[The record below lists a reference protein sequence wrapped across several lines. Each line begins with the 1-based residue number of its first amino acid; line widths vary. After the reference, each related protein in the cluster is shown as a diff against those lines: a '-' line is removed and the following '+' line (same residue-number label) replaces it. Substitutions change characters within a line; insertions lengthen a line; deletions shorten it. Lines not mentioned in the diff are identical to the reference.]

1 MDNEEL
7 MKMRADDRISYL
19 RGLVPDYDNRIN
31 QALDNIIEDG
41 SANERIRYAF
51 QRRVEDHFCNPGFRF
66 GGSALDHLPQG
77 HSLDRLTEDEIEGYF
92 AGTIKSEDL
101 RLSTL
106 SQNEYRQLY
115 AAAPGLAASILTE
128 CGFVESAE
136 RAVKLYGELRIKL
149 DFMR

>member
-41 SANERIRYAF
+41 SANERIRSAF
-51 QRRVEDHFCNPGFRF
+51 QSRVEDHFCDPGFPF
-66 GGSALDHLPQG
+66 GGSGLDHLPQG
-77 HSLDRLTEDEIEGYF
+77 NPS
-92 AGTIKSEDL
+92 TI
-101 RLSTL
+101 T
-106 SQNEYRQLY
+106 QGEYNRLY

>member
-1 MDNEEL
+1 MDDEKL
-7 MKMRADDRISYL
+7 MNMKTEDRIAYL
-19 RGLVPDYDNRIN
+19 RGSVSDYNSRIN

-41 SANERIRYAF
+41 STNERIRYAF

-115 AAAPGLAASILTE
+115 AAAPGLAAAILTE
-128 CGFVESAE
+128 CGFEDTAE
-136 RAVKLYGELRIKL
+136 RAVKLYGELKIKL